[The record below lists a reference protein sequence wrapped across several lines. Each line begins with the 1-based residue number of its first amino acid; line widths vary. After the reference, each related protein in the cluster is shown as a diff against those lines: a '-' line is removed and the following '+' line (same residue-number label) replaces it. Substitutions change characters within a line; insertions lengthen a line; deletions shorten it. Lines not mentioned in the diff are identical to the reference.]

1 MLFQIIMYKEALQLN
16 DANLCKVSIKER
28 RYIKS
33 RVEFEYTVRNK
44 IYNSVIVFKQ
54 NVRTGEFALKWNKS
68 APT

>member
-16 DANLCKVSIKER
+16 DANLCKVAIKER

-68 APT
+68 ALT